1 MYEALKDLHRKFYTR
16 AVMPELKDEYDD
28 ALRQLMLRW
37 VKLDRKL
44 ALGLITELQH
54 YEEERSEEALAV
66 LCATGGKNKM
76 KAMTKFGS
84 KATKSG
90 RLSYS

>member
-54 YEEERSEEALAV
+54 YEEERPEEALAV
-66 LCATGGKNKM
+66 LCATGGNKM